1 MRPTKTSGSHTSA
14 KFTESGIRCITYAP
28 RCISNVSHMP
38 HLEKFI
44 RDETNRI
51 YPRYLDQ
58 IPLFGQTRAIGCRH
72 LRALDCHSSARI
84 RGSRLKKR
92 SIFISWL
99 FIEKK
104 NEKKIEAPTRSNI
117 LPGNERTSSADS
129 ARSAVCNSPQS
140 KSAAPPSSELNA
152 RAIGK
157 CTYLPTYPPT

>member
-44 RDETNRI
+44 RDETSRI

-84 RGSRLKKR
+84 RGSRLEKTVNFYFLIVYRKKKKTKKKLKR
-92 SIFISWL
+92 RLVPIFYRGTK
-99 FIEKK
+99 E
-104 NEKKIEAPTRSNI
+104 RHQRI
-117 LPGNERTSSADS
+117 LH
-129 ARSAVCNSPQS
+129 V
-140 KSAAPPSSELNA
+140 PPSVIRRNRNQPRRQA
-152 RAIGK
+152 
-157 CTYLPTYPPT
+157 PN